1 MSITKELFGYT
12 KDRKEIH
19 RWTIE
24 NQRGNKISVLDYG
37 CILQAVVVKDRYGKD
52 IDVVLGFNS
61 VEEYEQAGGFIG
73 AVAGRVA
80 NRITGG
86 CFELGGTCYELY
98 KNDGNNHLHGGKE
111 GFSRKIW
118 DCMAK
123 GQELCL
129 KYISCD
135 GEEGYPGTLLT
146 LVRYI
151 WTDDDTLTMEC
162 SYLSNRDTVVNL
174 TNHSYFNLNG
184 EGCENAM
191 DQELAVSADFYTHVG
206 TDGLVTGEI
215 YKTGGTCFDFHSTR
229 PLRNQCLESDPQI
242 HATSGFDHNLILK
255 GRNQIHLRGLESGVE
270 MTMDTDSPGVQLY
283 SGNYLRECT
292 GKSGK
297 RYGRRS
303 GICLEPQFFPN
314 SVNFT
319 HFPTPFVEKN
329 KWYTVKT
336 KYHFYT
342 SELWEQNNKEG
353 KSNE

>member
-135 GEEGYPGTLLT
+135 GEEEIG
-146 LVRYI
+146 R
-151 WTDDDTLTMEC
+151 
-162 SYLSNRDTVVNL
+162 
-174 TNHSYFNLNG
+174 
-184 EGCENAM
+184 A
-191 DQELAVSADFYTHVG
+191 HV
-206 TDGLVTGEI
+206 
-215 YKTGGTCFDFHSTR
+215 
-229 PLRNQCLESDPQI
+229 
-242 HATSGFDHNLILK
+242 
-255 GRNQIHLRGLESGVE
+255 
-270 MTMDTDSPGVQLY
+270 
-283 SGNYLRECT
+283 
-292 GKSGK
+292 
-297 RYGRRS
+297 
-303 GICLEPQFFPN
+303 
-314 SVNFT
+314 
-319 HFPTPFVEKN
+319 
-329 KWYTVKT
+329 
-336 KYHFYT
+336 
-342 SELWEQNNKEG
+342 
-353 KSNE
+353 